1 MPCPETKNF
10 GRMRIGIDAKWYF
23 TGPVSTRVV
32 LQNLLPELFA
42 LYPEHDW
49 IVFLDKKDKS
59 LGFPIQ
65 TGNVKLQYIW
75 AGNNMLSNVFLLSRK
90 LNRLNLDVML
100 FQTFPSLRRKV
111 PAISF
116 IHDVLFR
123 DFPQFFTW
131 KERLYFLPLPWLTR
145 NRSDRLI
152 ATTNFVSEDLLKYH
166 YTRNKS
172 KIDLVPLGVRNNFKP
187 LEYQN
192 RDLLLRVKEKYKL
205 PDRFLLYVG
214 RLNVRKNIEALLKA
228 IPLLKDTR
236 ISLVII
242 GKEDWKAPDLA
253 RLLFLPA
260 IRKRVILTG
269 AMTDEELMATYALA
283 EIFCFPSFAE
293 GFGLPPLE
301 AMASG
306 VPALVSGSTAL
317 PEVCG
322 NAAVYINPA
331 EPASIASA
339 ADALLTDPDLYRRQ
353 QERGLERAKE
363 FTWTRSAHAVMESI
377 NNASKKQIL

>member
-1 MPCPETKNF
+1 MRLLLVEDNARLASLIRE
-10 GRMRIGIDAKWYF
+10 GRGTA
-23 TGPVSTRVV
+23 
-32 LQNLLPELFA
+32 
-42 LYPEHDW
+42 
-49 IVFLDKKDKS
+49 
-59 LGFPIQ
+59 PIEQ
-65 TGNVKLQYIW
+65 
-75 AGNNMLSNVFLLSRK
+75 
-90 LNRLNLDVML
+90 
-100 FQTFPSLRRKV
+100 
-111 PAISF
+111 
-116 IHDVLFR
+116 
-123 DFPQFFTW
+123 
-131 KERLYFLPLPWLTR
+131 
-145 NRSDRLI
+145 LI
-152 ATTNFVSEDLLKYH
+152 AED
-166 YTRNKS
+166 RD
-172 KIDLVPLGVRNNFKP
+172 IAILVLAASAAGEGPLITAFGHGGSG
-187 LEYQN
+187 LH
-192 RDLLLRVKEKYKL
+192 
-205 PDRFLLYVG
+205 
-214 RLNVRKNIEALLKA
+214 
-228 IPLLKDTR
+228 IPVT
-236 ISLVII
+236 II
-242 GKEDWKAPDLA
+242 P
-253 RLLFLPA
+253 
-260 IRKRVILTG
+260 G